1 MVICG
6 CGVQWAVKKTVF
18 NMKGLLDAHP
28 ACRANSGLLA
38 VDYFRLPETNQPMK
52 LRIFVMALWG
62 LTTLVTTM
70 PSAKAQDAGM
80 PVVKSI
86 DVQFVGPETV
96 SRDKILA
103 NMRTRVGK
111 SYSPTTTEEDIR
123 NLYATGNVSNV
134 RIFGEPSLDGVKVIV
149 VVATKSTISEVGIRG
164 NLKFKESKLRDQ
176 ITTKPG
182 DALSEAALEAD
193 RQKIL
198 EYYRGKGFG
207 DTDVRYRTQGND
219 KQGTAKVFFDVMEG
233 AKTKID
239 RVVFEGNA
247 NVSTRELSKV
257 VKSKP
262 KGFLNLFSSTAG
274 KLNDDQLE
282 EDARAIRDLYQ
293 AKGYADVEVRRPSI
307 SRRGEKVDITFPI
320 VEGRQYRI
328 GKVTYSGAKALPLGD
343 VVKPLKVK
351 AGSIYSPTAVRT
363 DIKAIQDIYGAKG
376 YVDLQIAASPAPAG
390 PGVVDLNFR
399 MDEGIQSNVNR
410 VNITGNDKTKPNV
423 IRRELAVYPGDI
435 FNTVRVDSSRQRLM
449 NTQFFSKVEM
459 YPTDTMVP
467 GQKDLN
473 VIVEEK
479 RTGNFSFGAGFSS
492 IDNLLG
498 YVEMTQGNFDILS
511 WRKGYGPSGGGQKFR
526 MRAQYGTRRKDFVL
540 ALTEPYFMDKRLS
553 VGGELFYRDA
563 SFTSSVYDEQRLGF
577 ALNVRKPIN
586 DFTSMRFEYRL
597 EDTTLDL
604 SENETDV
611 SPEMRALIDKADGL
625 KSQLSMGITH
635 DTRDRVYL
643 PRKGHKIEAQTSIAG
658 GFLGGDVNT
667 YGFTLEGSQY
677 IQLPLDMILSFE
689 GELGTVTEW
698 SGSDDVPIYDRL
710 YLGGPNSLRGF
721 RYRQVGPKDIEGEPI
736 GGKTLVRFTTEVTF
750 PVVESVRGAVF
761 YDMGYVNED
770 SWAFGPKDARFGSG
784 GFNANVGLGLLVEL
798 PAIGPIRIDYGIP
811 IASDIEN
818 DSAGKFQFNVGKKF

>member
-1 MVICG
+1 
-6 CGVQWAVKKTVF
+6 
-18 NMKGLLDAHP
+18 
-28 ACRANSGLLA
+28 
-38 VDYFRLPETNQPMK
+38 MK

-62 LTTLVTTM
+62 LTTLVATA
-70 PSAKAQDAGM
+70 PNAKAQGAPM
-80 PVVKSI
+80 PVVKAI

-111 SYSPTTTEEDIR
+111 AYSPNTTEEDIR

-134 RIFGEPSLDGVKVIV
+134 RIFGEPQTDGVKVIV

-176 ITTKPG
+176 ISTKPG
-182 DALSEAALEAD
+182 DALSEATLEAD

-198 EYYRGKGFG
+198 DYYRGKGFG
-207 DTDVRYRTQGND
+207 DIDVRYRTEGNER
-219 KQGTAKVFFDVMEG
+219 QGTSKVYFDITEG

-239 RVVFEGNA
+239 RVVFEGN
-247 NVSTRELSKV
+247 SSISSRELSKV

-262 KGFLNLFSSTAG
+262 KGVLNVFSATAG
-274 KLNDDQLE
+274 KLNEDQLE
-282 EDARAIRDLYQ
+282 DDARAIRELYQ
-293 AKGYADVEVRRPSI
+293 GKGFADVEVRRPSI

-320 VEGRQYRI
+320 VEGRKYTI
-328 GKVTYSGAKALPLGD
+328 GKVTYSGARALALAD

-351 AGSIYSPTAVRT
+351 AGSVYSPAEIRN
-363 DIKAIQDIYGAKG
+363 DIKAIQDLYGAKG
-376 YVDLQIAASPAPAG
+376 YVDLQIAASPSPAG

-399 MDEGIQSNVNR
+399 MEEGLQSTVNR

-435 FNTVRVDSSRQRLM
+435 FNTVRVDGSRQRLM

-459 YPTDTMVP
+459 YPTETMVP

-526 MRAQYGTRRKDFVL
+526 MRAQYGTRRQDFVL
-540 ALTEPYFMDKRLS
+540 ALTEPYFMDKKLS
-553 VGGELFYRDA
+553 VGGELFYRNA
-563 SFTSSVYDEQRLGF
+563 SFTSSVYDERRLGF

-597 EDTTLDL
+597 EDTSLDL
-604 SENETDV
+604 SDDEDNV
-611 SPEMRALIDKADGL
+611 SPEMIDLIDRADGL
-625 KSQLSMGITH
+625 KSQLSVGITR
-635 DTRDRVYL
+635 DTRNKVYL
-643 PRKGHKIEAQTSIAG
+643 PSKGYKVDAQAFVSG

-667 YGFTLEGSQY
+667 YGLNLEGSQY
-677 IQLPLDMILSFE
+677 FQLPWDMILSFE
-689 GELGTVTEW
+689 GEIGSVTEW

-721 RYRQVGPKDIEGEPI
+721 GFRDVGPKDSRGEPI
-736 GGKTLVRFTTEVTF
+736 GGKTLVRFSSEVTF

-761 YDMGYVNED
+761 YDVGFVNDDAWKFSPSD
-770 SWAFGPKDARFGSG
+770 SGFNSG
-784 GFNANVGLGLLVEL
+784 GLNSNVGIGLLIEL
-798 PAIGPIRIDYGIP
+798 PAIGPVRIDYGIP
-811 IASDIEN
+811 IQSDVHN
-818 DSAGKFQFNVGKKF
+818 DSGGKFQFNVGYKF

>member
-1 MVICG
+1 
-6 CGVQWAVKKTVF
+6 
-18 NMKGLLDAHP
+18 
-28 ACRANSGLLA
+28 
-38 VDYFRLPETNQPMK
+38 MK

-62 LTTLVTTM
+62 LTTLVATT
-70 PSAKAQDAGM
+70 PTAKAQDAGM

-96 SRDKILA
+96 SREKILA

-134 RIFGEPSLDGVKVIV
+134 RIFGEPALDGVKVIV
-149 VVATKSTISEVGIRG
+149 VVATKSTISEVNIRG

-182 DALSEAALEAD
+182 DALSEAGLEAD

-198 EYYRGKGFG
+198 DYYRGKGFG
-207 DTDVRYRTQGND
+207 DIDVRYRTEGNE
-219 KQGTAKVFFDVMEG
+219 KQGTSRVVFDVMEG
-233 AKTKID
+233 AKTKIA

-247 NVSTRELSKV
+247 NVKTRELEKAI
-257 VKSKP
+257 KSKP

-274 KLNDDQLE
+274 KLNEDQLE
-282 EDARAIRDLYQ
+282 DDARAIREIYQ
-293 AKGYADVEVRRPSI
+293 SKGYVDVEVRRPSV

-320 VEGRQYRI
+320 VEGRQYRV
-328 GKVTYSGAKALPLGD
+328 GKVTYSGAKALALAD

-351 AGSIYSPTAVRT
+351 SGSVYSPTAVRG
-363 DIKAIQDIYGAKG
+363 DIKAIQDTYGAKG
-376 YVDLQIAASPAPAG
+376 YVDLQISASPAPAG
-390 PGVVDLNFR
+390 AGVVDLNFR
-399 MDEGIQSNVNR
+399 FDEGLQSNVNR

-526 MRAQYGTRRKDFVL
+526 IRAQYGTRRKDFVI
-540 ALTEPYFMDKRLS
+540 ALTEPYFLDKRLS

-563 SFTSSVYDEQRLGF
+563 SFTSSVYDERRLGF

-586 DFTSMRFEYRL
+586 DFASMRFEYRL
-597 EDTTLDL
+597 EDTALNL
-604 SENETDV
+604 SENEDEV
-611 SPEMRALIDKADGL
+611 SPELRDLIERAGGL
-625 KSQLSMGITH
+625 KSQLSFGITH

-643 PRKGHKIEAQTSIAG
+643 PRKGHKVEAQTSVAG

-677 IQLPLDMILSFE
+677 FQLPLDMILSFE
-689 GELGTVTEW
+689 GEVGSITEW

-721 RYRQVGPKDIEGEPI
+721 RFREVGPKDSLGESI
-736 GGKTLVRFTTEVTF
+736 GGKSLIRFSTEVTF

-761 YDMGYVNED
+761 YDMGFVNED
-770 SWAFGPKDARFGSG
+770 SWAFSPKDARFDSG
-784 GFNANVGLGLLVEL
+784 GMNSNVGIGLLIEL
-798 PAIGPIRIDYGIP
+798 PAIGPVRIDYGIP
-811 IASDIEN
+811 MQSDIHN
-818 DSAGKFQFNVGKKF
+818 DSSGKFQFNVGYKF

>member
-1 MVICG
+1 
-6 CGVQWAVKKTVF
+6 
-18 NMKGLLDAHP
+18 
-28 ACRANSGLLA
+28 
-38 VDYFRLPETNQPMK
+38 MK

-62 LTTLVTTM
+62 LTTLVSTA
-70 PSAKAQDAGM
+70 PRANAQGAAM

-86 DVQFVGPETV
+86 DVQFVGPETI

-111 SYSPTTTEEDIR
+111 SYSPATTEEDIR
-123 NLYATGNVSNV
+123 NLYSTGNISNV
-134 RIFGEPSLDGVKVIV
+134 RMFGEPQTDGVKVIV
-149 VVATKSTISEVGIRG
+149 VIATKSTISEVGIRG
-164 NLKFKESKLRDQ
+164 NLRFSESKLRDQ
-176 ITTKPG
+176 ISTKPG
-182 DALSEAALEAD
+182 DALSEAGLESD

-207 DTDVRYRTQGND
+207 DVDVRYRTQGND
-219 KQGTAKVFFDVMEG
+219 RQGTSRVFFDVQEG

-247 NVSTRELSKV
+247 NVPSRDIAKV

-262 KGFLNLFSSTAG
+262 KGFLNLLSSTAG
-274 KLNDDQLE
+274 KLNEDQLE
-282 EDARAIRDLYQ
+282 DDTRAIRELYQ
-293 AKGYADVEVRRPSI
+293 SRGFADVDVRRPSI

-320 VEGRQYRI
+320 SEGRQYHV
-328 GKVTYSGAKALPLGD
+328 GKVTYTGAQALPLAD
-343 VVKPLKVK
+343 VVKPLKVTS
-351 AGSIYSPTAVRT
+351 GSVYSPQAVRA
-363 DIKAIQDIYGAKG
+363 DIKAIQDLYGAKG

-399 MDEGIQSNVNR
+399 FEEGLQSTVNR
-410 VNITGNDKTKPNV
+410 VNISGNDKTKPNV

-449 NTQFFSKVEM
+449 NTKFFSKVEM
-459 YPTDTMVP
+459 YPTETMVP

-473 VIVEEK
+473 VIVEET

-498 YVEMTQGNFDILS
+498 YVEMTQGNFDILN

-526 MRAQYGTRRKDFVL
+526 VRAQYGTRRKDFVL

-563 SFTSSVYDEQRLGF
+563 SFTSSVYDEQRIGF

-604 SENETDV
+604 SENEKDV
-611 SPEMRALIDKADGL
+611 SLELQDLIRRAGGL
-625 KSQLSMGITH
+625 KSQISAGITH

-643 PRKGHKIEAQTSIAG
+643 PRRGHKIDAQAFVSG

-667 YGFTLEGSQY
+667 YGFSLEGSQY
-677 IQLPLDMILSFE
+677 FQLPWDMILSFE
-689 GELGTVTEW
+689 GEVGSVTEW

-721 RYRQVGPKDIEGEPI
+721 RFREVGPKDIEGEAI
-736 GGKTLVRFTTEVTF
+736 GGKSLIRFSTEVTF
-750 PVVESVRGAVF
+750 PIVESVRGAVF
-761 YDMGYVNED
+761 FDMGYVNED
-770 SWAFGPKDARFGSG
+770 SWQFGPKDARFGSG
-784 GFNANVGLGLLVEL
+784 GMNSNFGVGLLIEL
-798 PAIGPIRIDYGIP
+798 PAIGPVRIDYGIP
-811 IASDIEN
+811 LQSDKEN
-818 DSAGKFQFNVGKKF
+818 DSTGKVQFNVGYKY

>member
-1 MVICG
+1 
-6 CGVQWAVKKTVF
+6 
-18 NMKGLLDAHP
+18 
-28 ACRANSGLLA
+28 
-38 VDYFRLPETNQPMK
+38 MK

-70 PSAKAQDAGM
+70 PTAKAQDAAM
-80 PVVKSI
+80 PMVKSI

-96 SRDKILA
+96 SREKILA

-111 SYSPTTTEEDIR
+111 SYSPATTEEDIR

-134 RIFGEPSLDGVKVIV
+134 RIFGEPATDGVKVIV
-149 VVATKSTISEVGIRG
+149 VVATKSTISEVSIRG
-164 NLKFKESKLRDQ
+164 NSRFGESKLRDQ

-207 DTDVRYRTQGND
+207 DTDIRYRTEGNE
-219 KQGTAKVFFDVMEG
+219 KQGTSRVYFDITEG
-233 AKTKID
+233 VKTKID

-247 NVSTRELSKV
+247 NVSSREIAKV

-262 KGFLNLFSSTAG
+262 KGFLNLLSSTAG
-274 KLNDDQLE
+274 KLNEDQLE
-282 EDARAIRDLYQ
+282 DDARAIRELYQ
-293 AKGYADVEVRRPSI
+293 SKGYADVDVRRPSI
-307 SRRGEKVDITFPI
+307 SRRGEKVDISFPI

-328 GKVTYSGAKALPLGD
+328 GKVTYSGAKALALGD

-351 AGSIYSPTAVRT
+351 SGSIYSPVAVRG
-363 DIKAIQDIYGAKG
+363 DIKAIQDLYGAKG

-390 PGVVDLNFR
+390 PGIVDLNFR
-399 MDEGIQSNVNR
+399 IEEGLQSTVNR

-423 IRRELAVYPGDI
+423 IRRELAVFPGDV

-459 YPTDTMVP
+459 FPSETTVQ

-526 MRAQYGTRRKDFVL
+526 IRAQYGTRRQDFVI
-540 ALTEPYFMDKRLS
+540 ALTEPYFLDKRLS
-553 VGGELFYRDA
+553 VGGELFYRNA
-563 SFTSSVYDEQRLGF
+563 SFTSSVYDERRLGF
-577 ALNVRKPIN
+577 AMNVRKPIN
-586 DFTSMRFEYRL
+586 DFASMRFEYRL
-597 EDTTLDL
+597 EDTKLDL
-604 SENETDV
+604 SENENDV
-611 SPEMRALIDKADGL
+611 SPELRDLIDRADGL
-625 KSQLSMGITH
+625 KSQISAGITH

-643 PRKGHKIEAQTSIAG
+643 PRKGHKLDAQAFIAG

-667 YGFTLEGSQY
+667 YGFNLEGSQY
-677 IQLPLDMILSFE
+677 FQLPLDMILSFE
-689 GELGTVTEW
+689 GEVGSITEW

-721 RYRQVGPKDIEGEPI
+721 RFREVGPKDSRGEPV
-736 GGKTLVRFTTEVTF
+736 GGKSLIRFSTEVTF

-770 SWAFGPKDARFGSG
+770 SFAFGPKDARFSSG
-784 GFNANVGLGLLVEL
+784 GMNSNVGIGLLIEL
-798 PAIGPIRIDYGIP
+798 PAIGPVRIDYGIP
-811 IASDIEN
+811 MQSDIHN
-818 DSAGKFQFNVGKKF
+818 DSSGKFQFNVGYKF

>member
-1 MVICG
+1 
-6 CGVQWAVKKTVF
+6 
-18 NMKGLLDAHP
+18 
-28 ACRANSGLLA
+28 
-38 VDYFRLPETNQPMK
+38 MK

-62 LTTLVTTM
+62 LTSLVTT
-70 PSAKAQDAGM
+70 AKAQDAAM

-111 SYSPTTTEEDIR
+111 SYSSATTEEDIR

-134 RIFGEPSLDGVKVIV
+134 RIFGEPATDGVKVIV

-164 NLKFKESKLRDQ
+164 NLRFKESKLRDQ
-176 ITTKPG
+176 ISTKPG
-182 DALSEAALEAD
+182 DALSEATLEAD

-207 DTDVRYRTQGND
+207 DIDVRFRTEGSS
-219 KQGTAKVFFDVMEG
+219 KQGTSRVYFDITEG

-239 RVVFEGNA
+239 RVVFEGNS
-247 NVSTRELSKV
+247 NVTARELSKV
-257 VKSKP
+257 VKSKK
-262 KGFLNLFSSTAG
+262 KGIFNVFSSTAG
-274 KLNDDQLE
+274 KLNEDQLE
-282 EDARAIRDLYQ
+282 EDSRAIRELYQ
-293 AKGYADVEVRRPSI
+293 SKGYADVEVRRPSI
-307 SRRGEKVDITFPI
+307 SRRNDKVDVTFPI
-320 VEGRQYRI
+320 VEGRKYSI
-328 GKVTYSGAKALPLGD
+328 NKVTYSGAKALPLGD

-351 AGSIYSPTAVRT
+351 SGSVYSPVAVRG
-363 DIKAIQDIYGAKG
+363 DIKSIQDIYGAKG
-376 YVDLQIAASPAPAG
+376 YVDLQIAASPSPAG
-390 PGVVDLNFR
+390 PGLVDLNFR
-399 MDEGIQSNVNR
+399 IDEGLQSTVNR

-423 IRRELAVYPGDI
+423 IRREMKVAPGEV
-435 FNTVRVDSSRQRLM
+435 FNTVRVDISRQRLM
-449 NTQFFSKVEM
+449 DTQFFSKVEM
-459 YPTDTMVP
+459 YPTETTVQ

-473 VIVEEK
+473 VILEEK

-498 YVEMTQGNFDILS
+498 YVEMTQGNFDIMS

-526 MRAQYGTRRKDFVL
+526 VRAQYGTRRQDFVL
-540 ALTEPYFMDKRLS
+540 ALTEPYFMDKQLA
-553 VGGELFYRDA
+553 VGGELFYRNA
-563 SFTSSVYDEQRLGF
+563 SFTSSVYDERRLGF

-597 EDTTLDL
+597 EDTKLDL
-604 SENETDV
+604 SENEDDV
-611 SPEMRALIDKADGL
+611 SLELQDLIRRADGL
-625 KSQLSMGITH
+625 KSQLSIGITN
-635 DTRDRVYL
+635 DTRNRSYL
-643 PRKGHKIEAQTSIAG
+643 PSKGHKLDAQTFISG

-667 YGFTLEGSQY
+667 YGFNLEGSQY
-677 IQLPLDMILSFE
+677 FQLPLDMILSFE
-689 GELGTVTEW
+689 GEVGTVTEW

-750 PVVESVRGAVF
+750 PIVESVRGAVF

>member
-1 MVICG
+1 
-6 CGVQWAVKKTVF
+6 
-18 NMKGLLDAHP
+18 
-28 ACRANSGLLA
+28 
-38 VDYFRLPETNQPMK
+38 MK

-62 LTTLVTTM
+62 LTSLVTTA
-70 PSAKAQDAGM
+70 PTAKAQDAAM

-86 DVQFVGPETV
+86 EVQFVGPETV

-111 SYSPTTTEEDIR
+111 SYSSATTEEDIR

-134 RIFGEPSLDGVKVIV
+134 RIFGEPATDGVKVIV

-164 NLKFKESKLRDQ
+164 NLRFKESKLRDQ

-182 DALSEAALEAD
+182 DALSEATLESD

-207 DTDVRYRTQGND
+207 DIDVRFRTEGNG
-219 KQGTAKVFFDVMEG
+219 KQGTSRVYFDITEG

-239 RVVFEGNA
+239 RVVFEGNS
-247 NVSTRELSKV
+247 NVTARELSKV
-257 VKSKP
+257 VKSKK
-262 KGFLNLFSSTAG
+262 KGIFNIFSSTAG
-274 KLNDDQLE
+274 KLNEDQLE
-282 EDARAIRDLYQ
+282 EDARAIRELYQ
-293 AKGYADVEVRRPSI
+293 SKGYADVEVRRPSI
-307 SRRGEKVDITFPI
+307 SRRNDKVDVTFPI
-320 VEGRQYRI
+320 VEGRQYHI
-328 GKVTYSGAKALPLGD
+328 NKVTYSGAKALALGD

-351 AGSIYSPTAVRT
+351 SGSVYSPVGVRG
-363 DIKAIQDIYGAKG
+363 DIKSIQDIYGAKG
-376 YVDLQIAASPAPAG
+376 YVDLQIAASPSPAG
-390 PGVVDLNFR
+390 PGLVDLNFR
-399 MDEGIQSNVNR
+399 IDEGLQSSVNR
-410 VNITGNDKTKPNV
+410 INITGNDKTKPNV
-423 IRRELAVYPGDI
+423 IRREMKVAPGDV
-435 FNTVRVDSSRQRLM
+435 FNTVRVDVSRQRLM
-449 NTQFFSKVEM
+449 DTQFFSKVEM
-459 YPTDTMVP
+459 YPTETTVQ

-473 VIVEEK
+473 VILEEK

-498 YVEMTQGNFDILS
+498 YVEMTQGNFDIMS

-526 MRAQYGTRRKDFVL
+526 VRAQYGTRRQDFVL
-540 ALTEPYFMDKRLS
+540 ALTEPYFMDKQLA
-553 VGGELFYRDA
+553 VGGELFYRNA
-563 SFTSSVYDEQRLGF
+563 SFTSSVYDERRLGF

-586 DFTSMRFEYRL
+586 DFTSMRFEYRI
-597 EDTTLDL
+597 EDTKLDL
-604 SENETDV
+604 SENEDDV
-611 SPEMRALIDKADGL
+611 SLELQDLIRRADGL
-625 KSQLSMGITH
+625 KSQISIGITN
-635 DTRDRVYL
+635 DTRNRSYL
-643 PRKGHKIEAQTSIAG
+643 PSKGHKLDAQTFISG

-667 YGFTLEGSQY
+667 YGFNLEGSQY
-677 IQLPLDMILSFE
+677 FQLPFDMILSFE
-689 GELGTVTEW
+689 GEVGTVTEW

-811 IASDIEN
+811 ISSDIEN